1 MSKATP
7 KAATSASSAPSAP
20 LSVQPSFEEAI
31 QRLGQIVEQLE
42 QGELPLEQSL
52 ALFEE
57 GVKLTRLSQSRL
69 DAAER
74 RVEELLSVIEEGT
87 PVTRPVPLTQ
97 ER

>member
-1 MSKATP
+1 MSKPVTS
-7 KAATSASSAPSAP
+7 KAAAAAAPSIP

-31 QRLGQIVEQLE
+31 QRLGSIVEQLE
-42 QGELPLEQSL
+42 AGDLPLEQSL

-57 GVKLTRLSQSRL
+57 GVRLTRLSQTRL

-74 RVEELLSVIEEGT
+74 RVEELLSVVEEGT